1 MGELKPTKITLQL
14 ADRSLKVQK
23 GEIEDVLIKVG
34 EFIFLVDYVVLETA
48 LVENLRGQLVGILT
62 MSH

>member
-1 MGELKPTKITLQL
+1 L
-14 ADRSLKVQK
+14 ADRSVKVQK